1 MSLVADFEHLY
12 LNDFFMDRVY
22 HNKPEIIKSS
32 KGKDAVL
39 YLGYYY
45 NHLRDNKKSTVFKC
59 REVLDDKECPG
70 SITISDNGQFIAKS
84 HHEKHK
90 AMESIESDIRKMTR
104 WCFA

>member
-1 MSLVADFEHLY
+1 MG
-12 LNDFFMDRVY
+12 RVY
-22 HNKPEIIKSS
+22 PNKPEIIKSS

-59 REVLDDKECPG
+59 REVFDDKECPG

-90 AMESIESDIRKMTR
+90 AMEPIEADIRKMTR
-104 WCFA
+104 